1 MNIGG
6 ETKEEAADDARKPVA
21 EGFPAV
27 KDHFY
32 HSVRENLQWFE
43 AVRTAVGIYT
53 F

>member
-6 ETKEEAADDARKPVA
+6 ETKEEAAADARKAVD

-32 HSVRENLQWFE
+32 HSRPGEPGLVRGR
-43 AVRTAVGIYT
+43 A
-53 F
+53 